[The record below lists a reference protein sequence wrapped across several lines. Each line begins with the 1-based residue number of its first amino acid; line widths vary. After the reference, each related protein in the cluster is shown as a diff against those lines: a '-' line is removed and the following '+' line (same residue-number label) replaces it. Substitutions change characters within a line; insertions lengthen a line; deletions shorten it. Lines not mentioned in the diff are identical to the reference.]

1 MKKQK
6 PYRQVLQT
14 YISFLKANNLY
25 DPKKKFFYENNIEKF
40 NNWANVDFKKNVN
53 WYLKIKKINKA
64 IVKNIHLEKMKN

>member
-25 DPKKKFFYENNIEKF
+25 DPKKKIF
-40 NNWANVDFKKNVN
+40 
-53 WYLKIKKINKA
+53 L
-64 IVKNIHLEKMKN
+64 